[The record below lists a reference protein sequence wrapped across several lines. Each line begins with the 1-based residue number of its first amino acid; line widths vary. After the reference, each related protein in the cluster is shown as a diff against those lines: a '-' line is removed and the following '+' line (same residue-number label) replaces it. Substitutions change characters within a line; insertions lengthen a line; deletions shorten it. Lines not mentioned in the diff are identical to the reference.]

1 MESPVALESRGLSLK
16 RKRVDSPQVMALK
29 KPRDE
34 GGVLPQDDGK
44 LTTCPE
50 TGDLSAG
57 VYKAFVKN
65 ALDEVEKQ
73 NYSPLGKLT
82 DQITKKADS
91 PDALSNDQL
100 THMIQAL
107 SIEIS
112 RLDSPRCSKLIN
124 GVVRLHLEKR
134 QPSQALTDTYYRF
147 LAVLVSAV
155 PRWWSDVA
163 TQLVADFTLDDAS
176 AQHSALRYMISI
188 TPTSATL
195 LQGMLLDAFPNKMDT
210 TARLC
215 NFIRNALITTEY
227 CPALRN
233 AVWGM
238 VVEKSVQIDVEL
250 QDELDEMD
258 EEELFDAGLLDAEDP
273 EVVDLD
279 DATDIKEGEEDGND
293 GLALGDSDDELDD
306 DDDDH
311 IEVNDAS
318 SVGELLAKLD
328 GIVSLLLMHVGGKFN
343 DGPEEITTET
353 VSMYASL
360 INVFKTY
367 LLPTHRTRFV
377 QYIVFQASQAC
388 PEFMDAFLASLI
400 EITLSSGEG
409 MDKRSK
415 AMQYIASYI
424 ARAKHLSKAQIVFV
438 VSMLTGWID
447 RYVSEREA
455 EVNGVPGSMERFKTF
470 YSVVQGLMYIF
481 CFRNEMLRLDSD
493 APEGDSVWECKLDKF
508 FQRIIMT
515 KFNPLQYCNH
525 SVVAMFAKIA
535 HHHDAAYCFTII
547 DENKRGIVR
556 KDLHDKKDKTMAPR
570 AFMEGAATLFDGP
583 QKEFTQLEGYFPFD
597 PLLLKRSRSVLGDLY
612 IEWSEVAE
620 DLDSDSE
627 DGDESDGGDH
637 EDDMEE
643 DVEDDD
649 E

>member
-1 MESPVALESRGLSLK
+1 
-16 RKRVDSPQVMALK
+16 
-29 KPRDE
+29 
-34 GGVLPQDDGK
+34 
-44 LTTCPE
+44 
-50 TGDLSAG
+50 
-57 VYKAFVKN
+57 
-65 ALDEVEKQ
+65 
-73 NYSPLGKLT
+73 
-82 DQITKKADS
+82 
-91 PDALSNDQL
+91 
-100 THMIQAL
+100 MIQAL

-124 GVVRLHLEKR
+124 GVVHLHLENR
-134 QPSQALTDTYYRF
+134 QPSQTLTDTYYRF

-163 TQLVADFTLDDAS
+163 TRLVADFVLDDAS

-210 TARLC
+210 TTRLC

-250 QDELDEMD
+250 QDELDELD
-258 EEELFDAGLLDAEDP
+258 EEELFEAGLLDAEDP
-273 EVVDLD
+273 DVVDLE
-279 DATDIKEGEEDGND
+279 DATDAKEEEEEEEHEEDREEGGVND
-293 GLALGDSDDELDD
+293 GLALGDSDDEID

-311 IEVNDAS
+311 VEVNDSS

-455 EVNGVPGSMERFKTF
+455 EVHGVPGSMERFKIF

-493 APEGDSVWECKLDKF
+493 SPEGDSVWECKLDKF

-515 KFNPLQYCNH
+515 KFNPLQHCNH

-556 KDLHDKKDKTMAPR
+556 KDLHDKKDRMMAPR
-570 AFMEGAATLFDGP
+570 AFMEGAAALFDGP
-583 QKEFTQLEGYFPFD
+583 QREFTQLEGYFPFD

-612 IEWSEVAE
+612 VEWSDVCA

-637 EDDMEE
+637 EEDFEE
-643 DVEDDD
+643 DVEEGDDD
-649 E
+649 EDEDL

>member
-1 MESPVALESRGLSLK
+1 
-16 RKRVDSPQVMALK
+16 
-29 KPRDE
+29 
-34 GGVLPQDDGK
+34 
-44 LTTCPE
+44 
-50 TGDLSAG
+50 
-57 VYKAFVKN
+57 
-65 ALDEVEKQ
+65 
-73 NYSPLGKLT
+73 
-82 DQITKKADS
+82 
-91 PDALSNDQL
+91 
-100 THMIQAL
+100 MIQAL

-134 QPSQALTDTYYRF
+134 QPSQQLTDTYYRF

-163 TQLVADFTLDDAS
+163 TRLVADFTLDDAS
-176 AQHSALRYMISI
+176 AQHAALRYMISI
-188 TPTSATL
+188 TPTSASL

-250 QDELDEMD
+250 QDELDELD
-258 EEELFDAGLLDAEDP
+258 EEELFEAGLLDVDGDGDDDVDVEDP
-273 EVVDLD
+273 DVIDGE
-279 DATDIKEGEEDGND
+279 DATTEADPDND
-293 GLALGDSDDELDD
+293 HNDNDPNGLALGDSDDEFDD
-306 DDDDH
+306 EDDDDH
-311 IEVNDAS
+311 VEANDSS
-318 SVGELLAKLD
+318 SVSELLAKLD

-455 EVNGVPGSMERFKTF
+455 EVNGVPGSMERFKIF

-481 CFRNEMLRLDSD
+481 CFRNEMLRLDGDSS
-493 APEGDSVWECKLDKF
+493 EGDSVWECKLDKF

-556 KDLHDKKDKTMAPR
+556 KDLHDKKDRVMAPR

-583 QKEFTQLEGYFPFD
+583 QREFTQLEGYFPFD

-612 IEWSEVAE
+612 IEWSDVAA

-627 DGDESDGGDH
+627 DGDGGDFDEDED
-637 EDDMEE
+637 EDD
-643 DVEDDD
+643 EDD
-649 E
+649 EEES